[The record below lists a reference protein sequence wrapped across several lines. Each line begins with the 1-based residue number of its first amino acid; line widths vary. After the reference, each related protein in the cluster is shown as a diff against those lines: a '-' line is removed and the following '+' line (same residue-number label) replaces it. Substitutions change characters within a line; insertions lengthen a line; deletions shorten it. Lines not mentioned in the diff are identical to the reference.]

1 MSRPPSM
8 QSQMCGPWELK
19 ERLGTGGFGNVT
31 LWQNKDTSDQ
41 IAIKQCRQELSAKNK
56 GRWSLEIQIMKRL
69 NHMNVV
75 AARDVPEELQKLA
88 TNDLPLLAMEYCQG
102 GDLRKYLNLLENC
115 CGMRETA
122 VLTLIQ
128 DISSALTYL
137 HGMRIIH
144 RDLKPENIVLQQGEK
159 RLVHKIIDLG
169 YAKELD
175 QSSLCTS
182 FVGTLQY
189 LAPELLEQQKY
200 TGAVDYWSFGTLV
213 FECITGFRPFLPTW
227 QPVQWHSK
235 VSKKHERDI
244 VVYEDLMGEVRYS
257 EHLPHPHNLNKLLA
271 GELERWLQLML
282 RWSPKERGKDLK
294 QQSRE
299 SQDAPKEPEEDS
311 KETSDTGRD
320 PPKGTC
326 FCFDELRSILNL
338 KLVHVLNMTTSEIF
352 TYTVQPDDDVASL
365 QERIAQDTRILP
377 ANQEL
382 LLEAGLALEPHNN
395 IMQCAIDYSM
405 LDMRRAEEPLVFLF
419 DRSCSSY
426 EPQFSPRV
434 LPENI
439 RFIQN
444 DSKRTL
450 AYGSQRRTLG
460 QAWHTIRSLRED
472 WQRLQQGQKVAIMS
486 LLRHNG
492 TLSKQKNEMV
502 SMHQRL
508 KATLEF
514 FSTSLHIDIDKYQ
527 EQRASGIASEKLL
540 SVWREMEQTALNC
553 GQTEDVNKLEEEMM
567 SLQTDIV
574 EIQRQPWRNGEALE
588 TLEVKA
594 MDSFRKLREK
604 PREQR
609 CVGDCQEVIKLV
621 VQAIQFYE
629 KKLRDFYTHLSKTM
643 VCRQKVL
650 ELLPCVEGMVSAMAE
665 SENQLLHLQEKRQKE
680 LWNLLKV
687 ACSKVRSPVSGSPDG
702 GRTPPGPLSNRPPHP
717 SSLFSLPQTDES
729 HLAIEESK
737 SFENRLQSLVQETIQ
752 ETETSMQM
760 LRQWSWLNGGQ
771 DLS

>member
-8 QSQMCGPWELK
+8 QPQMCGPWELK

-31 LWQNKDTSDQ
+31 LWQNKESATQ

-115 CGMRETA
+115 CGMREAA

-200 TGAVDYWSFGTLV
+200 TVAVDYWSFGTLV

-227 QPVQWHSK
+227 QPVQWHNK
-235 VSKKHERDI
+235 LLQKQVDDI
-244 VVYEDLMGEVRYS
+244 VVYEDLTGEVRFS
-257 EHLPHPHNLNKLLA
+257 KHLPNPHNLNKLLA
-271 GELERWLQLML
+271 GELESWLQMML
-282 RWSPKERGKDLK
+282 RWSPKERGKDLRK
-294 QQSRE
+294 R
-299 SQDAPKEPEEDS
+299 SQD
-311 KETSDTGRD
+311 TS
-320 PPKGTC
+320 C
-326 FCFDELRSILNL
+326 FCFDELSRILNL
-338 KLVHVLNMTTSEIF
+338 KLVHVLNMTSAEIF
-352 TYTVQPDDDVASL
+352 TYSVQPQEDVASL
-365 QERIAQDTRILP
+365 QERIAQDARIPP

-382 LLEAGLALEPHNN
+382 LLEAGLALEPHNSV
-395 IMQCAIDYSM
+395 MQCMMDT
-405 LDMRRAEEPLVFLF
+405 RRADEPLVFLF
-419 DRSCSSY
+419 DRSCYSY
-426 EPQFSPRV
+426 EPQFTPRV

-439 RFIQN
+439 RFVRELP
-444 DSKRTL
+444 SKLRILTFEI
-450 AYGSQRRTLG
+450 SQRRTWG
-460 QAWHTIRSLRED
+460 QAWHTIRALKED

-527 EQRASGIASEKLL
+527 EQRATGIGTTHERSPEVRHRFLRTSRSISSSETL
-540 SVWREMEQTALNC
+540 SV
-553 GQTEDVNKLEEEMM
+553 
-567 SLQTDIV
+567 S
-574 EIQRQPWRNGEALE
+574 P
-588 TLEVKA
+588 
-594 MDSFRKLREK
+594 
-604 PREQR
+604 EQR
-609 CVGDCQEVIKLV
+609 SMGDCQEVIKLV
-621 VQAIQFYE
+621 VQAVQFYE
-629 KKLRDFYTHLSKTM
+629 RKLRDFYTHLSKTM
-643 VCRQKVL
+643 VCRQRVL
-650 ELLPCVEGMVSAMAE
+650 ELLPRVEGMVSAMAR
-665 SENQLLHLQEKRQKE
+665 SEKQLQHLQEKRQKE

-687 ACSKVRSPVSGSPDG
+687 ACRQSRRRTDSTGPCTPADVPQTVRRTADVSPVHETLCIHLHVCITSVS
-702 GRTPPGPLSNRPPHP
+702 LSCVFR
-717 SSLFSLPQTDES
+717 DES
-729 HLAIEESK
+729 QLVIEESK
-737 SFENRLQSLVQETIQ
+737 MFESRLQSLVQDTIQ
-752 ETETSMQM
+752 ETETSMQVTH
-760 LRQWSWLNGGQ
+760 LRSITI
-771 DLS
+771 

>member
-8 QSQMCGPWELK
+8 QPQMCGPWELK

-31 LWQNKDTSDQ
+31 LWQNKESATQ

-115 CGMRETA
+115 CGMREAA

-200 TGAVDYWSFGTLV
+200 TVAVDYWSFGTLV

-227 QPVQWHSK
+227 QPVQWHNK
-235 VSKKHERDI
+235 LLQKQVDDI
-244 VVYEDLMGEVRYS
+244 VVYEDLTGEVRFS
-257 EHLPHPHNLNKLLA
+257 KHLPNPHNLNKLLA
-271 GELERWLQLML
+271 GELESWLQMML
-282 RWSPKERGKDLK
+282 RWSPKERGKDLRK
-294 QQSRE
+294 R
-299 SQDAPKEPEEDS
+299 
-311 KETSDTGRD
+311 TS
-320 PPKGTC
+320 C
-326 FCFDELRSILNL
+326 FCFDELSRILNL
-338 KLVHVLNMTTSEIF
+338 KLVHVLNMTSAEIF
-352 TYTVQPDDDVASL
+352 TYSVQPQEDVASL
-365 QERIAQDTRILP
+365 QERIAQDARIPP

-382 LLEAGLALEPHNN
+382 LLEAGLALEPHNSV
-395 IMQCAIDYSM
+395 MQCAIDYN
-405 LDMRRAEEPLVFLF
+405 EPLVFLF
-419 DRSCSSY
+419 DRSCYSY
-426 EPQFSPRV
+426 EPQFTPRV

-439 RFIQN
+439 RFVQN
-444 DSKRTL
+444 ELKRL
-450 AYGSQRRTLG
+450 LPYSSQRRTWG
-460 QAWHTIRSLRED
+460 QAWHTIRALKED

-527 EQRASGIASEKLL
+527 EQRATGIGTTHGRIKYYSTHTHQFTSHSAQK
-540 SVWREMEQTALNC
+540 ALW
-553 GQTEDVNKLEEEMM
+553 VM
-567 SLQTDIV
+567 
-574 EIQRQPWRNGEALE
+574 
-588 TLEVKA
+588 
-594 MDSFRKLREK
+594 
-604 PREQR
+604 
-609 CVGDCQEVIKLV
+609 
-621 VQAIQFYE
+621 
-629 KKLRDFYTHLSKTM
+629 
-643 VCRQKVL
+643 
-650 ELLPCVEGMVSAMAE
+650 
-665 SENQLLHLQEKRQKE
+665 
-680 LWNLLKV
+680 
-687 ACSKVRSPVSGSPDG
+687 
-702 GRTPPGPLSNRPPHP
+702 
-717 SSLFSLPQTDES
+717 
-729 HLAIEESK
+729 
-737 SFENRLQSLVQETIQ
+737 
-752 ETETSMQM
+752 TS
-760 LRQWSWLNGGQ
+760 
-771 DLS
+771 

>member
-8 QSQMCGPWELK
+8 QPQMCGPWELK

-31 LWQNKDTSDQ
+31 LWQNKESSVQ
-41 IAIKQCRQELSAKNK
+41 IAIKQCRQELSDKNK

-88 TNDLPLLAMEYCQG
+88 INDLPLLAMEYCQG

-115 CGMRETA
+115 CGMREAA

-200 TGAVDYWSFGTLV
+200 TVAVDYWSFGTLV

-235 VSKKHERDI
+235 LLQKRVDDI
-244 VVYEDLMGEVRYS
+244 VVYEDLTGEVRFS
-257 EHLPHPHNLNKLLA
+257 KHLPNPHNLNKLLA
-271 GELERWLQLML
+271 GELESWLQMML
-282 RWSPKERGKDLK
+282 RWSPKERGKDLIQRSK
-294 QQSRE
+294 D
-299 SQDAPKEPEEDS
+299 SQDGVKDSEEDG
-311 KETSDTGRD
+311 KESSSETGKD
-320 PPKGTC
+320 SPKASC
-326 FCFDELRSILNL
+326 FCFDELSRILNL
-338 KLVHVLNMTTSEIF
+338 KLVHVLNMTSAEIF
-352 TYTVQPDDDVASL
+352 TYSVQPQEDVASL
-365 QERIAQDTRILP
+365 QERIAQDARIPP

-382 LLEAGLALEPHNN
+382 LLEAGLALEPHNS
-395 IMQCAIDYSM
+395 ITQCAIDYSM
-405 LDMRRAEEPLVFLF
+405 MDSRRADEPLVFLF
-419 DRSCSSY
+419 DRSCYSY
-426 EPQFSPRV
+426 EPQFTPRV

-439 RFIQN
+439 RFVQN
-444 DSKRTL
+444 EHKRL
-450 AYGSQRRTLG
+450 LPYSSQRRTWG
-460 QAWHTIRSLRED
+460 QAWHTIRALRED

-527 EQRASGIASEKLL
+527 EQRTIIWRKILECFPQNLHFFATERCELL
-540 SVWREMEQTALNC
+540 GRHGGEEIMEL
-553 GQTEDVNKLEEEMM
+553 
-567 SLQTDIV
+567 SLFI
-574 EIQRQPWRNGEALE
+574 
-588 TLEVKA
+588 LEVKA
-594 MDSFRKLREK
+594 MELFRKLREK
-604 PREQR
+604 PRELR
-609 CVGDCQEVIKLV
+609 SMGDCQEVIKLV
-621 VQAIQFYE
+621 VQAVQFYE
-629 KKLRDFYTHLSKTM
+629 RKLRDFYTHLSKTM
-643 VCRQKVL
+643 VCRQRVL
-650 ELLPCVEGMVSAMAE
+650 ELLPRVEGMVSAMAR
-665 SENQLLHLQEKRQKE
+665 SEKQLQHLQEKRQKE

-702 GRTPPGPLSNRPPHP
+702 GRTPPAPAHPLMSHRP
-717 SSLFSLPQTDES
+717 SDVPQTDES
-729 HLAIEESK
+729 QLVIEESK
-737 SFENRLQSLVQETIQ
+737 MFESRLQSLVQDTIQ
-752 ETETSMQM
+752 ETETSMQI
-760 LRQWSWLNGGQ
+760 LREWKWLNGGQ
-771 DLS
+771 DLA

>member
-8 QSQMCGPWELK
+8 QPQMCGPWELK

-31 LWQNKDTSDQ
+31 LWQNKVHSVQ
-41 IAIKQCRQELSAKNK
+41 IAIKQCRQELSDKNK

-88 TNDLPLLAMEYCQG
+88 INDLPLLAMEYCQG

-115 CGMRETA
+115 CGMREAA

-200 TGAVDYWSFGTLV
+200 TVAVDYWSFGTLV

-235 VSKKHERDI
+235 LLQKRVDDI
-244 VVYEDLMGEVRYS
+244 VVYEDLTGEVRFS
-257 EHLPHPHNLNKLLA
+257 KHLPNPHNLNKLLA
-271 GELERWLQLML
+271 SELESWLQMML
-282 RWSPKERGKDLK
+282 RWSPKDSETGKD
-294 QQSRE
+294 S
-299 SQDAPKEPEEDS
+299 P
-311 KETSDTGRD
+311 
-320 PPKGTC
+320 
-326 FCFDELRSILNL
+326 
-338 KLVHVLNMTTSEIF
+338 KLVHVLNMTSAEIF
-352 TYTVQPDDDVASL
+352 PYSVQPQEDVASL
-365 QERIAQDTRILP
+365 QERIAQDARIPP

-382 LLEAGLALEPHNN
+382 LLEAGLALEPHNSVT
-395 IMQCAIDYSM
+395 QCAIDYSM
-405 LDMRRAEEPLVFLF
+405 MDSRRADEPLVFLF
-419 DRSCSSY
+419 DRSCYSY
-426 EPQFSPRV
+426 EPQFTPRV

-439 RFIQN
+439 RFVQN
-444 DSKRTL
+444 EHKRL
-450 AYGSQRRTLG
+450 LPYSSQRRTWG
-460 QAWHTIRSLRED
+460 QAWHTIRALRED

-527 EQRASGIASEKLL
+527 EQRATGIASEKLL
-540 SVWREMEQTALNC
+540 SVWREMEQTALDC
-553 GQTEDVNKLEEEMM
+553 GQTEDVNKQEEEMM
-567 SLQTDIV
+567 TLQTDIV
-574 EIQRQPWRNGEALE
+574 DLQRQPWTSGEALE
-588 TLEVKA
+588 TLE
-594 MDSFRKLREK
+594 RE
-604 PREQR
+604 REIHTDINII
-609 CVGDCQEVIKLV
+609 CHSIMGDCQEVIKLV
-621 VQAIQFYE
+621 VQAVQFYE
-629 KKLRDFYTHLSKTM
+629 RKLRDFYTHLSKTM
-643 VCRQKVL
+643 VCRQRVL
-650 ELLPCVEGMVSAMAE
+650 ELLPRVEGMVSAMAR
-665 SENQLLHLQEKRQKE
+665 SEKQLQHLQEKRQKE

-702 GRTPPGPLSNRPPHP
+702 GRTPPAPAHPLI
-717 SSLFSLPQTDES
+717 DES
-729 HLAIEESK
+729 QLVIEESK
-737 SFENRLQSLVQETIQ
+737 MFESRLQSLVQDTIQ
-752 ETETSMQM
+752 ETETSMQI
-760 LRQWSWLNGGQ
+760 LREWKWLNGGQ
-771 DLS
+771 DLA

>member
-8 QSQMCGPWELK
+8 QPQMCGPWELK

-31 LWQNKDTSDQ
+31 LWQNKVHSVQ
-41 IAIKQCRQELSAKNK
+41 IAIKQCRQELSDKNK

-88 TNDLPLLAMEYCQG
+88 INDLPLLAMEYCQG

-115 CGMRETA
+115 CGMREAA

-200 TGAVDYWSFGTLV
+200 TVAVDYWSFGTLV

-235 VSKKHERDI
+235 LLQKRVDDI
-244 VVYEDLMGEVRYS
+244 VVYEDLTGEVRFS
-257 EHLPHPHNLNKLLA
+257 KHLPNPHNLNKLLA
-271 GELERWLQLML
+271 SELESWLQMML
-282 RWSPKERGKDLK
+282 RWSPKDSETGKD
-294 QQSRE
+294 S
-299 SQDAPKEPEEDS
+299 P
-311 KETSDTGRD
+311 
-320 PPKGTC
+320 
-326 FCFDELRSILNL
+326 
-338 KLVHVLNMTTSEIF
+338 KLVHVLNMTSAEIF
-352 TYTVQPDDDVASL
+352 TYSVQPQEDVASL
-365 QERIAQDTRILP
+365 QERIAQDARIPP

-382 LLEAGLALEPHNN
+382 LLEAGLALEPHNSVT
-395 IMQCAIDYSM
+395 QCAIDYSM
-405 LDMRRAEEPLVFLF
+405 MDSRRADEPLVFLF
-419 DRSCSSY
+419 DRSCYSY
-426 EPQFSPRV
+426 EPQFTPRV

-439 RFIQN
+439 RFVQN
-444 DSKRTL
+444 EHKRL
-450 AYGSQRRTLG
+450 LPYSSQRRTWG
-460 QAWHTIRSLRED
+460 QAWHTIRALRED

-527 EQRASGIASEKLL
+527 EQRATGIASEKLL
-540 SVWREMEQTALNC
+540 SVWREMEQTALDC
-553 GQTEDVNKLEEEMM
+553 GQVRGLEEEMM
-567 SLQTDIV
+567 TLQTDIV
-574 EIQRQPWRNGEALE
+574 DLQRQPWRSGEALE

-594 MDSFRKLREK
+594 MELFRKLREK
-604 PREQR
+604 PRELR
-609 CVGDCQEVIKLV
+609 SMGDCQEVIKLV
-621 VQAIQFYE
+621 VQAVQFYE
-629 KKLRDFYTHLSKTM
+629 RKLRDFYTHLSKTM
-643 VCRQKVL
+643 VCRQRVL
-650 ELLPCVEGMVSAMAE
+650 ELLPRVEGMVSAMAR
-665 SENQLLHLQEKRQKE
+665 SEKQLQHLQEKRQKE

-702 GRTPPGPLSNRPPHP
+702 GRTPPAPAHPLI
-717 SSLFSLPQTDES
+717 DES
-729 HLAIEESK
+729 QLVIEESK
-737 SFENRLQSLVQETIQ
+737 MFESRLQSLVQDTIQ
-752 ETETSMQM
+752 ETETSMQI
-760 LRQWSWLNGGQ
+760 LREWKWLNGGQ
-771 DLS
+771 DLA

>member
-8 QSQMCGPWELK
+8 QPQMCGPWELK

-31 LWQNKDTSDQ
+31 LWQNKESSVQ
-41 IAIKQCRQELSAKNK
+41 IAIKQCRQELSDKNK

-88 TNDLPLLAMEYCQG
+88 INDLPLLAMEYCQG

-115 CGMRETA
+115 CGMREAA

-200 TGAVDYWSFGTLV
+200 TVAVDYWSFGTLV

-227 QPVQWHSK
+227 HSK
-235 VSKKHERDI
+235 LLQKRVDDI
-244 VVYEDLMGEVRYS
+244 VVYEDLTGEVRFS
-257 EHLPHPHNLNKLLA
+257 KHLPNPHNLNKLLA
-271 GELERWLQLML
+271 SELESWLQMML
-282 RWSPKERGKDLK
+282 RWSPKERGKDLIQRSK
-294 QQSRE
+294 D
-299 SQDAPKEPEEDS
+299 SQD
-311 KETSDTGRD
+311 G
-320 PPKGTC
+320 
-326 FCFDELRSILNL
+326 
-338 KLVHVLNMTTSEIF
+338 LVHVLNMTSAEIF
-352 TYTVQPDDDVASL
+352 PYSVQPQEDVASL
-365 QERIAQDTRILP
+365 QERIAQDARIPP

-382 LLEAGLALEPHNN
+382 LLEAGLALEPHNSVT
-395 IMQCAIDYSM
+395 QCAIDYSV
-405 LDMRRAEEPLVFLF
+405 RRADEPLVFLF
-419 DRSCSSY
+419 DRSCYSY
-426 EPQFSPRV
+426 EPQFTPRV

-439 RFIQN
+439 RFVQN
-444 DSKRTL
+444 EHKRL
-450 AYGSQRRTLG
+450 LPYSSQRRTWG
-460 QAWHTIRSLRED
+460 QAWHTIRALRED

-527 EQRASGIASEKLL
+527 EQRATGIGTTHERNPE
-540 SVWREMEQTALNC
+540 VRHALNILKTTRRSVT
-553 GQTEDVNKLEEEMM
+553 GSESLFM
-567 SLQTDIV
+567 SP
-574 EIQRQPWRNGEALE
+574 E
-588 TLEVKA
+588 
-594 MDSFRKLREK
+594 LRSM
-604 PREQR
+604 
-609 CVGDCQEVIKLV
+609 GDCQEVIKLV
-621 VQAIQFYE
+621 VQAVQFYE
-629 KKLRDFYTHLSKTM
+629 RKLRDFYTHLSKTM
-643 VCRQKVL
+643 VCRQRVL
-650 ELLPCVEGMVSAMAE
+650 ELLPRVEGMVSAMAR
-665 SENQLLHLQEKRQKE
+665 SEKQLQHLQEKRQKE

-702 GRTPPGPLSNRPPHP
+702 GRTPPAPAHPLMSHRT
-717 SSLFSLPQTDES
+717 SDVPQT
-729 HLAIEESK
+729 
-737 SFENRLQSLVQETIQ
+737 
-752 ETETSMQM
+752 
-760 LRQWSWLNGGQ
+760 
-771 DLS
+771 

>member
-8 QSQMCGPWELK
+8 QPQMCGPWELK

-31 LWQNKDTSDQ
+31 LWQNKESSVQ
-41 IAIKQCRQELSAKNK
+41 IAIKQCRQELSDKNK

-88 TNDLPLLAMEYCQG
+88 INDLPLLAMEYCQG

-115 CGMRETA
+115 CGMREAA

-200 TGAVDYWSFGTLV
+200 TVAVDYWSFGTLV

-235 VSKKHERDI
+235 LLQKRVDDI
-244 VVYEDLMGEVRYS
+244 VVYEDLTGEVRFS
-257 EHLPHPHNLNKLLA
+257 KHLPNPHNLNKLLA
-271 GELERWLQLML
+271 GELESWLQMML
-282 RWSPKERGKDLK
+282 RWSPKERGKDLIQRSK
-294 QQSRE
+294 D
-299 SQDAPKEPEEDS
+299 SQDGVKDSEEDG
-311 KETSDTGRD
+311 KESSSETGKD
-320 PPKGTC
+320 SPKASC
-326 FCFDELRSILNL
+326 FCFDELSRILNL
-338 KLVHVLNMTTSEIF
+338 KLVHVLNMTSAEIF
-352 TYTVQPDDDVASL
+352 TYSVQPQEDVASL
-365 QERIAQDTRILP
+365 QERIAQDARIPP

-382 LLEAGLALEPHNN
+382 LLEAGLALEPHNS
-395 IMQCAIDYSM
+395 ITQCAIDYSM
-405 LDMRRAEEPLVFLF
+405 MDSRRADEPLVFLF
-419 DRSCSSY
+419 DRSCYSY
-426 EPQFSPRV
+426 EPQFTPRV

-439 RFIQN
+439 RFVQN
-444 DSKRTL
+444 EHKRL
-450 AYGSQRRTLG
+450 LPYSSQRRTWG
-460 QAWHTIRSLRED
+460 QAWHTIRALRED

-527 EQRASGIASEKLL
+527 EQRATGIGTTHGRIKYYLCGL
-540 SVWREMEQTALNC
+540 TAHKPDLVS
-553 GQTEDVNKLEEEMM
+553 Q
-567 SLQTDIV
+567 QTDV
-574 EIQRQPWRNGEALE
+574 SYLLRL
-588 TLEVKA
+588 TCVVFCSEVKA
-594 MDSFRKLREK
+594 MELFRKLREK
-604 PREQR
+604 PRELR
-609 CVGDCQEVIKLV
+609 SMGDCQEVIKLV
-621 VQAIQFYE
+621 VQAVQFYE
-629 KKLRDFYTHLSKTM
+629 RKLRDFYTHLSKTM
-643 VCRQKVL
+643 VCRQRVL
-650 ELLPCVEGMVSAMAE
+650 ELLPRVEGMVSAMAR
-665 SENQLLHLQEKRQKE
+665 SEKQLQHLQEKRQKE

-702 GRTPPGPLSNRPPHP
+702 GRTPPAPAHPLMSHRP
-717 SSLFSLPQTDES
+717 SDVPQTDES
-729 HLAIEESK
+729 QLVIEESK
-737 SFENRLQSLVQETIQ
+737 MFESRLQSLVQDTIQ
-752 ETETSMQM
+752 ETETSMQI
-760 LRQWSWLNGGQ
+760 LREWKWLNGGQ
-771 DLS
+771 DLA

>member
-8 QSQMCGPWELK
+8 QPQMCGPWELK

-31 LWQNKDTSDQ
+31 LWQNKESATQ

-115 CGMRETA
+115 CGMREAA

-200 TGAVDYWSFGTLV
+200 TVAVDYWSFGTLV

-227 QPVQWHSK
+227 QPVQWHNK
-235 VSKKHERDI
+235 LLQKQVDDI
-244 VVYEDLMGEVRYS
+244 VVYEDLTGEVRFS
-257 EHLPHPHNLNKLLA
+257 KHLPNPHNLNKLLA
-271 GELERWLQLML
+271 GELESWLQMML
-282 RWSPKERGKDLK
+282 RWSPKERGKDLI
-294 QQSRE
+294 QR
-299 SQDAPKEPEEDS
+299 
-311 KETSDTGRD
+311 TS
-320 PPKGTC
+320 C
-326 FCFDELRSILNL
+326 FCFDELSRILNL
-338 KLVHVLNMTTSEIF
+338 KLVHVLNMTSAEIF
-352 TYTVQPDDDVASL
+352 TYSVQPQEDVASL
-365 QERIAQDTRILP
+365 QERIAQDARIPP

-382 LLEAGLALEPHNN
+382 LLEAGLALEPHNSV
-395 IMQCAIDYSM
+395 MQCAIDYSVC
-405 LDMRRAEEPLVFLF
+405 LEELSLPLVFLF
-419 DRSCSSY
+419 DRSCYSY
-426 EPQFSPRV
+426 EPQFTPRV

-439 RFIQN
+439 RFVQN
-444 DSKRTL
+444 ELKRL
-450 AYGSQRRTLG
+450 LPYSSQRRTWG
-460 QAWHTIRSLRED
+460 QAWHTIRALKED
-472 WQRLQQGQKVAIMS
+472 WQRLQQGQKV
-486 LLRHNG
+486 
-492 TLSKQKNEMV
+492 KNEMV

-527 EQRASGIASEKLL
+527 EQRATGIASEKLL
-540 SVWREMEQTALNC
+540 SVWREMEQTALDC

-567 SLQTDIV
+567 TLQTDIV
-574 EIQRQPWRNGEALE
+574 DLQRQPWRSGEALE
-588 TLEVKA
+588 TL
-594 MDSFRKLREK
+594 
-604 PREQR
+604 
-609 CVGDCQEVIKLV
+609 
-621 VQAIQFYE
+621 
-629 KKLRDFYTHLSKTM
+629 KTM
-643 VCRQKVL
+643 VCRQRVL
-650 ELLPCVEGMVSAMAE
+650 ELLPRVEGMVSAMAR
-665 SENQLLHLQEKRQKE
+665 SEKQLQHLQEKRQKE

-702 GRTPPGPLSNRPPHP
+702 GRTPPAPAHPLMSHRP
-717 SSLFSLPQTDES
+717 SDVPQTVSLSCVFRDES
-729 HLAIEESK
+729 QLVIEESK
-737 SFENRLQSLVQETIQ
+737 MFESRLQSLVQDTIQ
-752 ETETSMQM
+752 ETETSMQVTH
-760 LRQWSWLNGGQ
+760 LRNITI
-771 DLS
+771 

>member
-1 MSRPPSM
+1 SRPPSM